1 MGKSKFFIDLTIQID
16 MNFEIKQT
24 KLKSIIQHENPEK
37 RNYTGKY
44 ENNPWGY
51 LQKLWHS

>member
-44 ENNPWGY
+44 ENNP
-51 LQKLWHS
+51 